1 MTKKEFAKT
10 LFEKGV
16 FASKA
21 DAERKLDTILGTIEE
36 TLQEGGDLNF
46 IGWGKLEVVQ
56 KPERTG
62 RNPKTG
68 EEIKIEAKKA
78 IKFKAGK
85 TLLDK
90 IN

>member
-1 MTKKEFAKT
+1 MTKKDFTKL
-10 LFEKGV
+10 LFEKGI

-21 DAERKLDTILGTIEE
+21 ESERKFEAILDSIEE
-36 TLQEGGDLNF
+36 VLKAGEELNF
-46 IGWGKLEVVQ
+46 IGWGKFEVVE
-56 KPERTG
+56 KTARKG

-68 EEIKIEAKKA
+68 EEIQIEAKKA

-85 TLLDK
+85 TLLEK